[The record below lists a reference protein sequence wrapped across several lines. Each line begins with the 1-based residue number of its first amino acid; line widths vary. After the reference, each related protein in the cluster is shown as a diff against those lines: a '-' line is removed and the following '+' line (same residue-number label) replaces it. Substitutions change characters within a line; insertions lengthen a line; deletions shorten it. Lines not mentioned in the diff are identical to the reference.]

1 MALAPAP
8 TPADARTDVLRL
20 VLYFDIFQ
28 HPLREAELVRLV
40 DPGQPDRVH
49 DAVVGLVARGEL
61 DLRRSHVFR
70 PGRKDL
76 IGRRNER
83 AANAERLWPYAR
95 LASQALARLPFVRG
109 VLVTGSLSKGSTAPG
124 DDVDFMVLTA
134 PGRVWTLHSSLQ
146 VLRRSLPRP
155 LRDLF
160 GSNYLLA
167 EDRPL
172 IGDRNLFTAIELATA
187 VPMVGP
193 EACARL
199 MKANDWVRR
208 FVPGLDWC
216 VERALAAPPLP
227 AGVRRVEDRLPAGLL
242 DRAEPLARRAW
253 GGFWSRKYAW
263 LDASLRQERFKQ
275 GEEVAATLLN
285 DYRDYVLGEARRRME
300 AVGLHEALELTR
312 GGQPVGEA

>member
-1 MALAPAP
+1 VALAPP
-8 TPADARTDVLRL
+8 SADARTDVLRL

-28 HPLREAELVRLV
+28 HPLRDAELVRLV
-40 DPGQPDRVH
+40 DPARPERVH
-49 DAVVGLVARGEL
+49 EAVARLAASGEL
-61 DLRRSHVFR
+61 EHRQSHLYR
-70 PGRKDL
+70 PGRKEL
-76 IGRRNER
+76 IARRKER
-83 AANAERLWPYAR
+83 AANAERLWP
-95 LASQALARLPFVRG
+95 LAKVAAATLTRLPFVRG
-109 VLVTGSLSKGSTAPG
+109 VLVTGSLSKLSTAPG
-124 DDVDFMVLTA
+124 DDVDFMILTA
-134 PGRVWTLHSSLQ
+134 PGRVWTLHSLLQ
-146 VLRRSLPRP
+146 VARRSWPRA

-160 GSNYLLA
+160 GNNYMLA

-187 VPMVGP
+187 VPMAGP
-193 EACARL
+193 VACARL
-199 MKANDWVRR
+199 MEANDWVRT
-208 FVPGLDWC
+208 FVPGMDWC

-227 AGVRRVEDRLPAGLL
+227 ASARRLEERLPVGLL

-300 AVGLHEALELTR
+300 AAGLHEALELAR